1 MQAEITY
8 LKSAAFPFIKINV
21 QVIDQEIHMRYFS
34 SLQLKGLQIY
44 QLSNF

>member
-1 MQAEITY
+1 MQAEISY

-34 SLQLKGLQIY
+34 SLQLKGLQNY
-44 QLSNF
+44 KKGN